1 VLNGD
6 VALVTGGT
14 GDIGR
19 GVCRAL
25 TKAGA
30 TVVAVDLNATRA
42 EGVARV
48 IECDV
53 TDAIA
58 CQSAVREAVT
68 DFGEVGTLV
77 NLAQQWTRQ
86 PLVDSTDDD
95 WNLAYASGP
104 LATCRMMQL
113 CYPHMKARGG
123 GAIVN
128 CGSTAGTTG
137 GAGGV
142 AYAAAKE
149 AIRGLTKGAAV
160 EWAPDNISV
169 NVICPLATH
178 DPDRWNAHGNVAEGV
193 PMGRLGDPETD
204 VGALVV
210 FLAGPG
216 RFVTGRTLFVD
227 GGSGT
232 FR

>member
-1 VLNGD
+1 
-6 VALVTGGT
+6 
-14 GDIGR
+14 
-19 GVCRAL
+19 
-25 TKAGA
+25 
-30 TVVAVDLNATRA
+30 
-42 EGVARV
+42 
-48 IECDV
+48 
-53 TDAIA
+53 
-58 CQSAVREAVT
+58 
-68 DFGEVGTLV
+68 
-77 NLAQQWTRQ
+77 
-86 PLVDSTDDD
+86 
-95 WNLAYASGP
+95 
-104 LATCRMMQL
+104 
-113 CYPHMKARGG
+113 MKARGG

-128 CGSTAGTTG
+128 CGSTAATTG

-160 EWAPDNISV
+160 EWGRDNISV

-178 DPDRWNAHGNVAEGV
+178 DPERWNTHGNVVEGV
-193 PMGRLGDPETD
+193 PMRRLGTPEAD